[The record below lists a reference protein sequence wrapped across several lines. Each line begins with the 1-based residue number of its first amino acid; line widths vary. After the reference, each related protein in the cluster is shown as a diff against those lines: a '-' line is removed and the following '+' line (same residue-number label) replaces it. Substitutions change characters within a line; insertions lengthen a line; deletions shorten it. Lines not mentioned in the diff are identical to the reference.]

1 MTSVSKTENA
11 GSSPATGA
19 IFRGASHGIQRAPDR
34 LCGRQQAQ
42 APQAPHHRAR
52 PVSDRPPTT
61 YQDIWD
67 DYANGRLSTSVLRA
81 LLETDEVFA
90 AWCKRKVDELRRA
103 RSNTLKH
110 EQDEDMA

>member
-42 APQAPHHRAR
+42 APQAPHHRAA
-52 PVSDRPPTT
+52 VSDRPPTT

>member
-19 IFRGASHGIQRAPDR
+19 IFLGASHGPHDR
-34 LCGRQQAQ
+34 LQRRQQAVQ
-42 APQAPHHRAR
+42 AQAPHHRAA
-52 PVSDRPPTT
+52 VSDRPPTT